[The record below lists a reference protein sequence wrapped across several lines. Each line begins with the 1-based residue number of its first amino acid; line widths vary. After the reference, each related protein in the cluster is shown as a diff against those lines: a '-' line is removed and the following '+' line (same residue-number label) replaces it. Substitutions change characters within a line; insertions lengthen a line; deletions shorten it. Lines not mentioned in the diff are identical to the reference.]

1 MMLKNKLY
9 AILSAVMPGGY
20 RLIAIYMLNV
30 LLLAAENSLVV
41 SQFVL
46 VTGLCMFSSLGLSTS
61 YIKQAGGGELH
72 THTNSVYMTHVASLL
87 LISLCVALTS
97 VMFQLVPIESAA
109 VFTFALFAIGAYQLE
124 RHYYL
129 AKNQLDKLFQLD
141 CLLVVITAISFAIW
155 SNSNGLLLI
164 AGANGVAVLIST
176 LLSRRYTIKNV
187 QWYDPQTLIMGVK
200 LGYSNL
206 VSGGV
211 MYILP
216 TLMLTVA
223 NDRLVSMLSMVVA
236 ISGAVLVLPRA
247 VFNTKIQKIASD
259 ARDGQVDNS
268 FYAKTNKQ
276 IGLICILS
284 LPAILLLS
292 LIYLYINGYHIMN
305 EAPLM
310 LGVITIMLLVLIVGQ
325 LSLVDSMLVI
335 FLNKENAA
343 LKYNTI
349 TFVAMMLCY
358 VGFSVFK
365 VSSDYAIISMMAII
379 SLMLI
384 CYVVRLYK
392 FKKIINQLRG

>member
-1 MMLKNKLY
+1 MGMILKKNIY
-9 AILSAVMPGGY
+9 AILSAVMPGAY
-20 RLIAIYMLNV
+20 RLIAIYMLNM
-30 LLLAAENSLVV
+30 LLLSDGSDLVV

-46 VTGLCMFSSLGLSTS
+46 VTGLCMFSSLGISTS
-61 YIKQAGGGELH
+61 YIKQAGGEELH
-72 THTNSVYMTHVASLL
+72 AHANTVYITHLASLL
-87 LISLCVALTS
+87 LISLCVALAS
-97 VMFQLVPIESAA
+97 VLFHLVPVENAA
-109 VFTFALFAIGAYQLE
+109 VFTLALLAIGAYQLE

-129 AKNQLDKLFQLD
+129 ASNELHKLFQMD
-141 CLLVVITAISFAIW
+141 CLLVVITAIGFVIGP
-155 SNSNGLLLI
+155 NSNGLLLI
-164 AGANGVAVLIST
+164 AGANGVALLISI
-176 LLSRRYTIKNV
+176 LISRRYAIKDV
-187 QWYDPQTLIMGVK
+187 QWYNPQTLIMGVK

-223 NDRLVSMLSMVVA
+223 SDRLVSMLSMVVA
-236 ISGAVLVLPRA
+236 ISGAALVLPRA

-259 ARDGQVDNS
+259 ARDGKVDND

-276 IGLICILS
+276 IGLICLLS

-310 LGVITIMLLVLIVGQ
+310 LGVITVMLFVLVVGQ
-325 LSLVDSMLVI
+325 LSLLDSMLVI
-335 FLNKENAA
+335 FLNKENVA

-349 TFVAMMLCY
+349 TFVVMLLCY
-358 VGFSVFK
+358 VGFSIFK
-365 VSSDYAIISMMAII
+365 VSSDYAIISMVAII
-379 SLMLI
+379 LLILI

-392 FKKIINQLRG
+392 FKKVIN